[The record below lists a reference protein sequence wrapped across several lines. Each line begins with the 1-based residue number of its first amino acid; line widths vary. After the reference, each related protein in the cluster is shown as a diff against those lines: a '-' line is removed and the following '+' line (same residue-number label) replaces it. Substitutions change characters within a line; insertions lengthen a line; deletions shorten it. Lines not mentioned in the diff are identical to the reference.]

1 MFVSRHRENIL
12 PVSAHIGQCAE
23 ADQTEEHVFL
33 YKALTSEFGLSWFET
48 YVTENIR
55 SALAS
60 SWSTELS
67 ALIPASSLVFSRAK
81 PNGDGT
87 QSISVWFPEIKIR
100 VSFAVGENG
109 ICAIGT

>member
-1 MFVSRHRENIL
+1 MKFYVSKN
-12 PVSAHIGQCAE
+12 
-23 ADQTEEHVFL
+23 
-33 YKALTSEFGLSWFET
+33 
-48 YVTENIR
+48 
-55 SALAS
+55 
-60 SWSTELS
+60 
-67 ALIPASSLVFSRAK
+67 AK